1 MDQPVEGLEFNWDAA
16 NIRHLARH
24 RIAPAE
30 AEQVFRNEPVIVDH
44 RVIPGEERWTAVGV
58 TNSLRVLVV
67 VFTMRGMRIRPVTG
81 WKADERTERIYFR
94 GKE

>member
-1 MDQPVEGLEFNWDAA
+1 MDQPAEGLEFDWDAA

-30 AEQVFRNEPVIVDH
+30 TEQVFRNQPVIMDH
-44 RVIPGEERWTAVGV
+44 RVVRGEERWSAVGV
-58 TNSLRVLVV
+58 TDSLRVLAV
-67 VFTMRGMRIRPVTG
+67 VFTMRGMRIRPVAG
-81 WKADERTERIYFR
+81 WKADKRTAKTYFA

>member
-1 MDQPVEGLEFNWDAA
+1 MDQPAHGLEFDWDPA
-16 NIRHLARH
+16 NVRHLARH

-30 AEQVFRNEPVIVDH
+30 AEAVFRNQPVIVDH
-44 RVIPGEERWTAVGV
+44 RVVGGEERWTAVGV

-81 WKADERTERIYFR
+81 WKADKRTQGIHFR